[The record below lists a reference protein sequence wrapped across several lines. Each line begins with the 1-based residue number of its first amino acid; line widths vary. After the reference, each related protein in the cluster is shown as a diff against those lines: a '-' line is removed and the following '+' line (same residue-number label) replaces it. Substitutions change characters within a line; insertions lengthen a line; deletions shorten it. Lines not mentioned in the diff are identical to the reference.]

1 MFNPISKQLRDDLRT
16 PLRLANLGGKLYHN
30 AQYLTAVVE
39 VDEKAM
45 AKWLPRGMTLAKPH
59 RADLFCAYFPENVY
73 TDAYHEAGLFVHVKI
88 GRKYGIFCPWMIL
101 DDDRAMILGREMLG
115 YPKKMGEISWN
126 NTGERILTKATRRGH
141 TLIEMD
147 AKLGEVMTDA
157 PPILGLPHRNIT
169 GGIGLSLPREIRF
182 TPKEHPIEVRR
193 VEMQLHFNGTTHDPL
208 HEMGLGQVTEARLHR
223 VDLSSGL
230 IPPIHIPRLS
240 NPLFLIRQ
248 FNPRVL

>member
-1 MFNPISKQLRDDLRT
+1 MFKQLRDDLLT

-45 AKWLPRGMTLAKPH
+45 AKWLPKGMTLAQPH

-73 TDAYHEAGLFVHVKI
+73 TGAYHEAGLFVHVKV
-88 GRKYGIFCPWMIL
+88 GSGYGIFCPWMIL
-101 DDDRAMILGREMLG
+101 DDDRAMIMGREMLG
-115 YPKKMGEISWN
+115 YPKKMGEISWSHD
-126 NTGERILTKATRRGH
+126 EDRILTRASRRGQ

-147 AKLGEVMTDA
+147 ATLGQVLKYA

-169 GGIGLSLPREIRF
+169 GGLGLSLPREIRF
-182 TPKEHPIEVRR
+182 TPKENPIEVRQ
-193 VEMQLHFNGTTHDPL
+193 VDMKLHFNGTANDPL
-208 HEMGLGQVTEARLHR
+208 HEMGLGRVVDARLHR
-223 VDLSSGL
+223 VDLSAGL
-230 IPPIHIPRLS
+230 IPPIQIPRFT
-240 NPLFLIRQ
+240 NPLFLLRQ